1 MSNSDATDETLIKQ
15 AGAGD
20 GSAFA
25 CLVERHY
32 MTMYK
37 MAYKY
42 AGNREDAEDIAQDS
56 AIKLARNLGSF
67 NFDAAF
73 TTWLYRLVINTAKDH
88 LKKKNRNNSRED
100 VLYDDSLT
108 VAADDNQEQ
117 AYARRQILQ
126 AVGELP
132 DKMRDVVI
140 LVCWEGLSHR
150 EAADI
155 LEIAENTVSW
165 RLHEIRKYMNDAYG
179 KEVGHG

>member
-1 MSNSDATDETLIKQ
+1 MNSDMTDETLIKQ

-25 CLVERHY
+25 CLVERY
-32 MTMYK
+32 YTIMYK

-42 AGNREDAEDIAQDS
+42 AGNQEDAEDIAQDS
-56 AIKLARNLGSF
+56 AIKLARNIDSYR
-67 NFDAAF
+67 FDAAF

-88 LKKKNRNNSRED
+88 IKKKSRVNNSENA
-100 VLYDDSLT
+100 LYDDSLT
-108 VAADDNQEQ
+108 IAATDNQER
-117 AYARRQILQ
+117 AYAQQQILKS
-126 AVGELP
+126 VGDLP
-132 DKMRDVVI
+132 EKMRDVVI
-140 LVCWEGLSHR
+140 LVCWEGLSHK

-165 RLHEIRKYMNDAYG
+165 RLHEIRKLMNDTYG